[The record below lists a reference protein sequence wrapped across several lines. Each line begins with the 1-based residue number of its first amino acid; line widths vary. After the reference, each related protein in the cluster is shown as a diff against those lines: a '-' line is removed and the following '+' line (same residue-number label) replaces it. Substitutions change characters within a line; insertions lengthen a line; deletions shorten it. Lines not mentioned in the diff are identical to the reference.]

1 MGQQKFKSK
10 IDRWIMLVLVS
21 AMIVDLGIV
30 VQIAMRPAAPAATT
44 ATILVCIAAIVL
56 LGALLLRTYYIVDKG
71 TLRIVSG
78 PFRWT
83 IAVDQISSV
92 MPTRSL
98 LSSPALSL
106 DRLLIRYG
114 NGRKILV
121 SPADRNEF
129 LRAIGHDGE

>member
-1 MGQQKFKSK
+1 MAQQVFKSK
-10 IDRWIMLVLVS
+10 IDRWVMLVLVS
-21 AMIVDLGIV
+21 AILVDLGVV
-30 VQIAMRPAAPAATT
+30 VQTAMRPTSPAATT
-44 ATILVCIAAIVL
+44 AIILVCIAAIVL
-56 LGALLLRTYYIVDKG
+56 LAALLLRTYYVVDKG
-71 TLRIVSG
+71 SLRIVSG

-83 IAVDQISSV
+83 IAIDQITAV
-92 MPTRSL
+92 RPTRSP

-106 DRLLIRYG
+106 DRLQIRYG